1 MQNCTSGR
9 TWLHK
14 LQKIQHISESPSLS
28 EMFFPPTFQLPI
40 LVTSTQNML
49 SDNQPILSSIL
60 VLTLPSTFLLCT
72 LGQLTLFM
80 NRIFLHVYIFSLN
93 TFHRQLDSLPAGCQ
107 FFVPLSHLFLFI
119 KPTSPP
125 LSRVKISQD
134 FWKLFRKGSSTAMHR
149 FHQICP
155 IVATQ
160 CFWHQQ
166 MICRVDIN
174 KAMYVTTHPVTFDT
188 A

>member
-1 MQNCTSGR
+1 
-9 TWLHK
+9 
-14 LQKIQHISESPSLS
+14 
-28 EMFFPPTFQLPI
+28 MFFPPTFQLPI

-93 TFHRQLDSLPAGCQ
+93 TFHRQLDSLPACCQ
-107 FFVPLSHLFLFI
+107 FFAPLSHLFLFI

-134 FWKLFRKGSSTAMHR
+134 FGKLFRKGQFNSHAQVPPNMPNRR
-149 FHQICP
+149 FTMLLTSRNDLQGG
-155 IVATQ
+155 
-160 CFWHQQ
+160 HQQ
-166 MICRVDIN
+166 G
-174 KAMYVTTHPVTFDT
+174 KYVTTHPVTFDT